1 MAMKGARSTRM
12 RPESTLVPTAE
23 PQLRRRSVGTA
34 GVVGQSVSAM
44 GLSGVIGTSVPV
56 IALTAGAGGW
66 LTWAIAAG
74 IMMLVAIA
82 IAILA
87 RRYATTGGL
96 YGLTA
101 KALGP
106 FAGFLVGWLM
116 VVLPG
121 VALAATALA
130 FGVYF
135 SQFLSVFDV
144 GYGRPVLLVTSV
156 ASVAG
161 AWWLSR
167 VGVRPAAWIMLI
179 TEILTTIAMAV
190 VFVAVLV
197 HDPGAIIDG
206 QQLRL
211 EGVSLSVILT
221 AVVIAVAAFGGFE
234 SAAVYGQEAARPM
247 RAIPIALVAS
257 VAVAGAVWMF
267 SGYTLFLGFHDSS
280 TSLAASAAPMGTL
293 AEIAGI
299 GWYRYVVD
307 LSLSFTIVASLIAGM
322 TWVARMM
329 FTMSREGIA
338 PASWQ
343 RVHPRFQ
350 TPSLALGIVTT
361 ILLGSVAV
369 MASISATPL
378 ATFGGL
384 VGDLSG
390 YPLLLVYGLICLAA
404 ASYLWHRGRAF
415 SVGSVVA
422 LVGLAGMAYV
432 LYRSLVPFP
441 TYPDNTVAGAF
452 LGATATA
459 ATAYWILRRRGSTAL
474 ARIGST
480 VDSDTAEVLAET
492 DRPEAVAVS
501 TL

>member
-12 RPESTLVPTAE
+12 MPESTLVPTAE

-161 AWWLSR
+161 ALAL
-167 VGVRPAAWIMLI
+167 PA
-179 TEILTTIAMAV
+179 LTT
-190 VFVAVLV
+190 
-197 HDPGAIIDG
+197 PG
-206 QQLRL
+206 
-211 EGVSLSVILT
+211 
-221 AVVIAVAAFGGFE
+221 
-234 SAAVYGQEAARPM
+234 
-247 RAIPIALVAS
+247 
-257 VAVAGAVWMF
+257 
-267 SGYTLFLGFHDSS
+267 
-280 TSLAASAAPMGTL
+280 
-293 AEIAGI
+293 
-299 GWYRYVVD
+299 
-307 LSLSFTIVASLIAGM
+307 
-322 TWVARMM
+322 
-329 FTMSREGIA
+329 
-338 PASWQ
+338 
-343 RVHPRFQ
+343 
-350 TPSLALGIVTT
+350 
-361 ILLGSVAV
+361 
-369 MASISATPL
+369 
-378 ATFGGL
+378 
-384 VGDLSG
+384 
-390 YPLLLVYGLICLAA
+390 
-404 ASYLWHRGRAF
+404 
-415 SVGSVVA
+415 
-422 LVGLAGMAYV
+422 
-432 LYRSLVPFP
+432 
-441 TYPDNTVAGAF
+441 
-452 LGATATA
+452 
-459 ATAYWILRRRGSTAL
+459 
-474 ARIGST
+474 
-480 VDSDTAEVLAET
+480 
-492 DRPEAVAVS
+492 
-501 TL
+501 